1 MSGFLPFLPIIESVF
16 DRVLPNE
23 KHREAAKLA
32 LLKAQQAGQLDDLKT
47 RLGAIL
53 AEANS
58 DDPWTSRA
66 RPSFLYVIYILI
78 LTSIPTGIAYAIEPA
93 GVLRFIE
100 GMQLW
105 LAAIPGEL
113 WTLFG
118 AGYLG
123 YAGLRHRE
131 KIQKIKSVAG
141 NHPDGSRPAI
151 DEASRQPAPRYENRN

>member
-1 MSGFLPFLPIIESVF
+1 MSGFLPFLPVVNTVL
-16 DRVLPNE
+16 DRVLPDN
-23 KHREAAKLA
+23 KQRERAKLE
-32 LLKAQQAGQLDDLKT
+32 LLKAQNAGDLDDLKT

-58 DDPWTSRA
+58 EDPWTSRA
-66 RPSFLYVIYILI
+66 RPGFLYVIYILI
-78 LTSIPTGIAYAIEPA
+78 LTALPTGIAYAIEPE
-93 GVLRFIE
+93 GTLRFIE
-100 GMQLW
+100 GMKLW

-131 KIQKIKSVAG
+131 KIHGIKLSG
-141 NHPDGSRPAI
+141 DNHPDGSRSPLN
-151 DEASRQPAPRYENRN
+151 APGQRAHQN